1 MSRLTATVTS
11 LEPKPARA
19 SPAPR
24 VARGARLEAR
34 VSPVQKNLF
43 QRAADLSGRTLS
55 EFVVASAQ
63 DAAERLIQDQDLIR
77 LTPAEQTAFV
87 KGLLEDT
94 EPGPRLRQ
102 AATAYKKRMGLK

>member
-1 MSRLTATVTS
+1 MSRTTTT
-11 LEPKPARA
+11 ERPKSASAASDARA
-19 SPAPR
+19 
-24 VARGARLEAR
+24 ARGARLEAR
-34 VSPVQKNLF
+34 VSTVQKNLF

-63 DAAERLIQDQDLIR
+63 DAAERLVQDQNVIR

-87 KGLLEDT
+87 KGLLQDI

-102 AATAYKKRMGLK
+102 AATTYKKRLKII

>member
-1 MSRLTATVTS
+1 MSRIAT
-11 LEPKPARA
+11 EPPKLA
-19 SPAPR
+19 STTQGTR
-24 VARGARLEAR
+24 GARGARLEAR

-63 DAAERLIQDQDLIR
+63 DAAERLIQDQNVIR

-87 KGLLEDT
+87 KGLLEDI

-102 AATAYKKRMGLK
+102 AAATYKQRMGLT

>member
-1 MSRLTATVTS
+1 MSRTTA
-11 LEPKPARA
+11 ERPKSA
-19 SPAPR
+19 SADPGASG
-24 VARGARLEAR
+24 ARGARLEAR
-34 VSPVQKNLF
+34 VSPVQKSLF

-63 DAAERLIQDQDLIR
+63 DAAERLVQDQYVIR

-87 KGLLEDT
+87 KGLLADI

-102 AATAYKKRMGLK
+102 AAASYKKRVGLK

>member
-1 MSRLTATVTS
+1 MSRTTTTERPKSASATPS
-11 LEPKPARA
+11 ARA
-19 SPAPR
+19 
-24 VARGARLEAR
+24 ARGARLEAR

-63 DAAERLIQDQDLIR
+63 DAAERLIQDQNVIR

-94 EPGPRLRQ
+94 EPGSRLRR
-102 AATAYKKRMGLK
+102 AAASYKKRVGLT